1 VWQRIA
7 VIQAQFTSFD
17 QDDLLA
23 DPLTIIMT
31 DGGDERILID
41 PATGLNRYLTVPR
54 PQMMIAYSS
63 STANFISVPAMAEV
77 RRRVLEIAPGF
88 VLEPDGYASALEG
101 LRSRLRKSWNVP
113 TSVDI
118 IFAASGT
125 DLEYVGLATALR
137 EGSAGIDNI
146 LLGADEVGEGSVHA
160 AKACHFAKMT
170 PQSIKVEAGRPLDA
184 DFASTIQVID
194 VPIRS
199 DKGQPLPSEDVLLSI
214 GAYVAEAIAQGRHP
228 LVHVVHGSKTGL
240 VAPSMGH
247 IDALRRRFGDKMS
260 FVVDAC
266 QARISRSLVG
276 AYLARGCSVFLT
288 GSNFMGGPPFSGF
301 AFVPAATAAR
311 AAALPPGLEKVFCRA
326 EWPASWPGVKRLSD
340 GANLGLLL
348 RLEASIFE
356 LELFHR
362 LHPTEIKR
370 TVDLFEEEIAALTRR
385 LGASLVK
392 PMGYVDERE
401 AQAVP
406 LEIRTL
412 ATLDLSEISI
422 AHDFDFARGLHQS
435 LANGDDGKVQD
446 LFGLRLGEPVRCIRM
461 PDGRFGATLRI
472 GLSMPQMVEFSTMD
486 TASLRRR
493 LADDFGQIAGRIER
507 YFKLKR

>member
-1 VWQRIA
+1 MA
-7 VIQAQFTSFD
+7 VIQTQFTSYD

-54 PQMMIAYSS
+54 PQTLIAYSS

-77 RRRVLEIAPGF
+77 RRRVLELAPGF
-88 VLEPDGYASALEG
+88 VLEPDGYAQALED

-113 TSVDI
+113 TSVEI

-125 DLEYVGLATALR
+125 DLEYVGLATAVR

-146 LLGADEVGEGSVHA
+146 LLGAAEVGDDGVQA
-160 AKACHFAKMT
+160 ANWCHFAKMT
-170 PQSIKVEAGRPLDA
+170 PQSIKVDAGQALDA
-184 DFASTIQVID
+184 DFAAQTRVID

-199 DKGQPLPSEDVLLSI
+199 TKGQPIPSEDVLLSI
-214 GAYVAEAIAQGRHP
+214 GAHVAEAIAQGRHP

-240 VAPSMGH
+240 VVPSMGH
-247 IDALRRRFGDKMS
+247 IDALRRRFGDRMS

-266 QARISRSLVG
+266 QARISRDLVG
-276 AYLARGCSVFLT
+276 AYLARGCTVYLT
-288 GSNFMGGPPFSGF
+288 GSKFMGGPPFSGF
-301 AFVPAATAAR
+301 ALVPAAAAAR
-311 AAALPPGLEKVFCRA
+311 AAALPPGLEKVFLRA
-326 EWPASWPGVKRLSD
+326 EWAPSWPGVDRLPEGS
-340 GANLGLLL
+340 NLGLLL

-370 TVDLFEEEIAALTRR
+370 TVDLFEEEIAVLIRR
-385 LGASLVK
+385 LGASPVR
-392 PMGYVDERE
+392 PMGNADDRE
-401 AQAVP
+401 TQAAP

-412 ATLDLSEISI
+412 ATIDLSEIHP
-422 AHDFDFARGLHQS
+422 AFDFEFAQGLHQS
-435 LANGDDGKVQD
+435 LAIGDDGKVQD
-446 LFGLRLGEPVRCIRM
+446 LFGLRLGQPVRSVRM
-461 PDGRFGATLRI
+461 ADGRFGATLRI

-493 LADDFGQIAGRIER
+493 LADDLGQIAGRVER